1 VGIFSL
7 FGKKEPSSSASTEIN
22 SPSPKKRPEGHRIA
36 DPAEESLREQQARGQ
51 RQVARATALKIDAI
65 ESEMSSEFVRPLPK
79 SKISRSAH
87 AVGTQT
93 SSSPRP
99 QAISADDLPVHEGV
113 VIDAKSTFMMGDTS
127 FDAAVFEAVL
137 EDVPLFEEAAVL
149 FANGQTQMVE
159 TILQDAIE
167 DDKLGPAILTA
178 WAMLF
183 DLYQIQGHQEQFEY
197 LSIQY
202 ASRFETSP
210 PAWVTPIYIEPA
222 EAIAARAAVTP
233 SVVFG
238 GKLDATVV
246 RSLEK
251 ARGLAEKNPVLR
263 LEFSRITE
271 VDPIGCGLL
280 LRVLMKLQK
289 SGIDLILVGA
299 PELVTKVRAILAVGR
314 RSETEAPWLLLLEL
328 LGLLNLESAFEEASI
343 DYCITFEVSPPA
355 FVAPKNKV
363 TTAMDESPQESAI
376 SEERSDFYTLPPI
389 IEGRTETLVA
399 ELATFV
405 STRNPARIDC
415 CKLARI
421 DANAAGQF
429 VAGLM
434 PVSGDGRVIEFIN
447 VNHLVA
453 ALFNTIGL
461 KQFVRVITRKI

>member
-1 VGIFSL
+1 MGIFSL
-7 FGKKEPSSSASTEIN
+7 FGKKEHSSSLSSEIN
-22 SPSPKKRPEGHRIA
+22 DRSPKKRPDGHRII
-36 DPAEESLREQQARGQ
+36 DPVEESLREQQALGQ
-51 RQVARATALKIDAI
+51 RQAARATALKIDAI
-65 ESEMSSEFVRPLPK
+65 ESEMSSEFVRPVTKLK
-79 SKISRSAH
+79 SNRPPQPVDSAI
-87 AVGTQT
+87 A
-93 SSSPRP
+93 SPAP
-99 QAISADDLPVHEGV
+99 QPVSDHDPRFRDGV

-159 TILQDAIE
+159 SILRDAID

-178 WAMLF
+178 WGMLF
-183 DLYQIQGHQEQFEY
+183 DLYQIQGQHEQFEN

-210 PAWVTPIYIEPA
+210 PAWVTPVNVEPA
-222 EAIAARAAVTP
+222 GMIVARAVVTP

-238 GKLDATVV
+238 GKLDGTVV
-246 RSLEK
+246 KSLEK
-251 ARGLAEKNPVLR
+251 ARGLAEKNPALR

-271 VDPIGCGLL
+271 VDAIGCGLL
-280 LRVLMKLQK
+280 LRVLMQLQK

-299 PELVTKVRAILAVGR
+299 SELVSKIRAILAVGR

-363 TTAMDESPQESAI
+363 TTAMDESSNSSPT
-376 SEERSDFYTLPPI
+376 SEERSGFYTLPPI

-399 ELATFV
+399 ELVTFV

-415 CKLARI
+415 YNLARI

-461 KQFVRVITRKI
+461 KEFVRIVTRKI